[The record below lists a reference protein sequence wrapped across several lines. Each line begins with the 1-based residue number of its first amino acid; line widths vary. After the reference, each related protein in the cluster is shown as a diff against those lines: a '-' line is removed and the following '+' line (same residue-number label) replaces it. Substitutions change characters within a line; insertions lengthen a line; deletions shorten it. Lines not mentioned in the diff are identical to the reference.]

1 MELFGEYFKIGEMI
15 ALITMV
21 FSLIIIYRICW
32 KRKRFRKIVFAYFFF
47 LLSTIFA
54 VFREYF
60 LYDLM
65 RRFEHVS
72 LLVSSSI
79 FLYIAY
85 VAHKNL
91 EGG

>member
-1 MELFGEYFKIGEMI
+1 MVLFGEYFKIGEMI

-21 FSLIIIYRICW
+21 CSLIIIYRICW
-32 KRKRFRKIVFAYFFF
+32 KRKQFRKIVFAYFFF
-47 LLSTIFA
+47 LLSTICA

-60 LYDLM
+60 FYDLM
-65 RRFEHVS
+65 RWFEHVS
-72 LLVSSSI
+72 LLISSTI
-79 FLYIAY
+79 FLYIIY